1 MYGKAFAPEFQG
13 RLRNLSVNT
22 EYETVLAKAQEEEA
36 RAEAEQDALALAQ
49 ARLVVAEA
57 CRRLG
62 RIAEADAAWRA
73 SYRAAREAEDL
84 GAMAWALW
92 NGGTLARQRGQMT
105 AALRWL
111 GLAKD
116 VATQARD
123 VVALGYSV
131 AGIAETLRIR
141 GDYAEARDLHEKLL
155 AEARR
160 RGETRHTVWALE
172 GLAQLDRNAGDLDA
186 AWERFA
192 EAAQIAENGGDERG
206 LAWALRGLAD
216 VLSLRGEH
224 DEALRLLSRGEQI
237 CQRMDLSSA
246 LAYNRKMRGN
256 VLFRACWYGEAARTY
271 QEAVTMFRAMNE
283 PRGAALAELGLLKS
297 RDKLGRPRPATE
309 RDLRA
314 LLDTLDA
321 REHRHTRKMVQ
332 DALDEL
338 MELAA

>member
-13 RLRNLSVNT
+13 RLRSLSVNT
-22 EYETVLAKAQEEEA
+22 NYEDALAKA
-36 RAEAEQDALALAQ
+36 RAEVVRAAEEGDGLALAQ
-49 ARLVVAEA
+49 ARLVESEA

-62 RIAEADAAWRA
+62 RVDEADVAWRA
-73 SYRAAREAEDL
+73 SYRAAREADEP

-105 AALRWL
+105 GALRWL
-111 GLAKD
+111 GLARD
-116 VATQARD
+116 AATRAGD

-141 GDYAEARDLHEKLL
+141 GDYEEARDLHEKLL

-192 EAAQIAENGGDERG
+192 EAAQIAEDGGDERG

-224 DEALRLLSRGEQI
+224 DEALRLLTKGEQI
-237 CQRMDLSSA
+237 CRRMDLSSA

-271 QEAVTMFRAMNE
+271 QEALKMFRAMNE

-314 LLDTLDA
+314 LRDTLDD

-332 DALDEL
+332 DALDEML
-338 MELAA
+338 ELVA